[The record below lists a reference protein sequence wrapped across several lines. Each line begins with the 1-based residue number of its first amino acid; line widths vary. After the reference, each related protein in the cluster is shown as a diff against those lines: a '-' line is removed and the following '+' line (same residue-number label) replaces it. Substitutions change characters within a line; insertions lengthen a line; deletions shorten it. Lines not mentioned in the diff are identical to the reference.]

1 MFCVYEKLKLL
12 QIELKKLNKK
22 DFSAISARVEQSQ
35 CLLDSLQNK
44 LGINPADSATQKEE
58 KIAYNQFLTLSRAEE
73 SLARQK
79 SRINW
84 LKLGD
89 QCTSFFFKSVNDNR
103 NKTKITSLV
112 LDDSSITHDDVV
124 IKDTFV
130 NFYTNLL
137 GRPHNGYDRV
147 NQLINMRLTSSQ
159 SLEMIQEVSNI
170 EIR

>member
-84 LKLGD
+84 
-89 QCTSFFFKSVNDNR
+89 
-103 NKTKITSLV
+103 
-112 LDDSSITHDDVV
+112 
-124 IKDTFV
+124 
-130 NFYTNLL
+130 
-137 GRPHNGYDRV
+137 
-147 NQLINMRLTSSQ
+147 
-159 SLEMIQEVSNI
+159 
-170 EIR
+170 